1 MGVTPGM
8 TAAEFRSHGRAVIDW
23 IGEYL
28 QTVSQ
33 RDVQSTID
41 PGVIASMLPA
51 AAPDDPES
59 FDAILH
65 DLDEIILPG
74 ITHWQSPR
82 FFAYFPSNASP
93 PSVLGDLV
101 SSGLGV
107 QGMLWSTSPAC
118 TELETRMVDWMRQLL
133 GLPEAF
139 ASGGSG
145 GGVLQDTASSSTLCA
160 MVAARDKALGGEV
173 NQTGI
178 LASGRQLVA
187 YTSTQSHSSIEK
199 AARIAGIGADHLRLI
214 DVDDAYAMQPA
225 ALEAAIIADIAA
237 GHVPFFCS
245 ATLGTT
251 ASGAFDPVEEIG
263 EICRRHNL
271 WLHVDGAMFGIATV
285 CPEWRWINAGL
296 LLADSYTVNPHKWM
310 LTNFDCNCFFVRE
323 KSWLLSAM
331 SIMPEYLRNEA
342 TEAGAVIDYRDWHIP
357 LGRRF
362 RSLKLWFVLRTYGIE
377 GIRAMVRHHV
387 EMAQWFAEQVVGH
400 GRLEIAAPHPLS
412 LVCFTH
418 SDGNEATRL
427 LLEHINAT
435 GRVFLTH
442 CELDGRYVIR
452 MAIGQY
458 TTTQADVQEAWDV
471 IQGAVK

>member
-187 YTSTQSHSSIEK
+187 YTSTQAHSSIEK

-214 DVDDAYAMQPA
+214 DVDGAYAMQPA
-225 ALEAAIIADIAA
+225 TLEAAIIADIAA

-251 ASGAFDPVEEIG
+251 GSGAFDPVEAIG
-263 EICRRHNL
+263 EICRRHGL
-271 WLHVDGAMFGIATV
+271 WLHVDGAMFGVATV

-296 LLADSYTVNPHKWM
+296 SLADSYTVNPHKWM

-377 GIRAMVRHHV
+377 GIRTMVRHHV

-412 LVCFTH
+412 LVCFAH

-442 CELDGRYVIR
+442 CELGGRYVIR